1 MINIISVY
9 SSNFKNTLLNIKIY
23 MIKIERNYK
32 NININIKVEAI
43 FVGNGLVSLIIG
55 EDKSHVVEI

>member
-32 NININIKVEAI
+32 NINIKVEAI